1 MQRDLERHGYTV
13 ATAAEGATGVAMATA
28 GGFDAICLDHYMP
41 GQDGLDTLEALR
53 TLPGLPPIIYVT
65 GSDEGRIAVAA
76 LRAGAVDYVIKEA
89 GGHFLVLLRAAIDGA
104 IERARLRLAHERA
117 EAAVREARDRAEE
130 LATQRAMLL
139 REVNHRVANS
149 LQLIASL
156 TRLQEG
162 AVRDPA
168 AREALAAMR
177 NRIAAVAQVH
187 RRLYTSDDVRSVA
200 LQDYLGG
207 LLEEIGRSVGGRA
220 IELAAEP
227 MEVLAG
233 PRGLARRH
241 RLRAG
246 HQRAE
251 IRLSRPAGR
260 AHPGPAA
267 AGGWRR
273 GAGGAGRGRRHRGRH
288 RGAGRD
294 RARAADR
301 RGAGGQRRRG
311 GHPGGGAGR
320 DGGVDPFRPGL
331 NRAQFRKIRLN
342 SPQIPS
348 TPANQPIDIRRF
360 RRGNFKF
367 EAPAACKTRA
377 GRPMTIFL

>member
-1 MQRDLERHGYTV
+1 MNSPRRILYIDDEPGLRRLVQRDLERHGYTV

-53 TLPGLPPIIYVT
+53 ALPGLPPIIYVT

-227 MEVLAG
+227 MEVPPDRAVSLGVIVSELVTNALKYAYPDRQDGPIRVRLRREDGAGVLAVQDEGVGTGAGTGAPGGTGLGRRIVEVLAG
-233 PRGLARRH
+233 SVG
-241 RLRAG
+241 G
-246 HQRAE
+246 VVTQ
-251 IRLSRPAGR
+251 
-260 AHPGPAA
+260 A
-267 AGGWRR
+267 AG
-273 GAGGAGRGRRHRGRH
+273 
-288 RGAGRD
+288 
-294 RARAADR
+294 
-301 RGAGGQRRRG
+301 
-311 GHPGGGAGR
+311 PGGTE
-320 DGGVDPFRPGL
+320 VS
-331 NRAQFRKIRLN
+331 IRFAL
-342 SPQIPS
+342 
-348 TPANQPIDIRRF
+348 A
-360 RRGNFKF
+360 
-367 EAPAACKTRA
+367 
-377 GRPMTIFL
+377 